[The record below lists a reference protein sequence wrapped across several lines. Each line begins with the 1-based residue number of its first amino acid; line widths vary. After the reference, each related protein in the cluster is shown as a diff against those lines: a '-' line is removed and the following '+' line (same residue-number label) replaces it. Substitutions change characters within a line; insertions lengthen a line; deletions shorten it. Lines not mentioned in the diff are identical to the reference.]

1 MTLFNGIFNFSFFL
15 HNIRF
20 SLGFLF
26 LQLWTKCDSAN
37 KCYSKEEYSIQDRK
51 LHPRAANSRRIL
63 VAASAVSFNG
73 G

>member
-1 MTLFNGIFNFSFFL
+1 MISSTILSFCTTSD
-15 HNIRF
+15 
-20 SLGFLF
+20 SLRLLF

-37 KCYSKEEYSIQDRK
+37 KWYSKEEYIIQDRK